1 MGVTVC
7 CGSDGIR
14 DSWSPVGNGDML
26 ERAFFVAYKY
36 DWGRDSEFALALDC
50 ATHHAARAIGLG
62 GYGLTPGNR
71 ADFLMVDAETPGDA
85 VCRRP
90 SARRVVRAGRL
101 VAEDGRLV

>member
-1 MGVTVC
+1 
-7 CGSDGIR
+7 
-14 DSWSPVGNGDML
+14 ML

-50 ATHHAARAIGLG
+50 ATTHAARAIGLG
-62 GYGLTPGNR
+62 GYGLAAGSR
-71 ADFLMVDAETPGDA
+71 ADFLMVEAETPGDA

-90 SARRVVRAGRL
+90 QARRVVRAGRI